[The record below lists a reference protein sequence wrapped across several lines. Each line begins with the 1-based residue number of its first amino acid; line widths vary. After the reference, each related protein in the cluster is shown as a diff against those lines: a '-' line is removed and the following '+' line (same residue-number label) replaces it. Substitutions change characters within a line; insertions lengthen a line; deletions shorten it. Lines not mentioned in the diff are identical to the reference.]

1 MRKRLF
7 QCQCDACHY
16 LVSGVLHRC
25 IDCENN
31 AYDVC
36 ADCESQP
43 VSDHKYPSDHKST
56 HNMLVF
62 RMSLPYSRYRRVW
75 WYARNVLS
83 NCMPAAA
90 PPEVALTP
98 LQEDESQTPS
108 NKPELL
114 HPTESTPPD
123 NSSASDEKLN
133 ENPGAA
139 FGEIAGT
146 SVANGDTYACAECS
160 IKMKGIF
167 YVCLTC
173 ADDSPIALCGDCA
186 FRDEFN
192 VVTKHHPYKHWLV
205 KIKDRVQDGT
215 IGTSDEPLEN
225 VDEIT
230 SLSLRVDKLAVMVES
245 RFVELDLR
253 LNALVSQIDQLV
265 HSLGVSTGTAEIP
278 TESVTV

>member
-1 MRKRLF
+1 
-7 QCQCDACHY
+7 QCDACHY

-25 IDCENN
+25 IDCENH

-62 RMSLPYSRYRRVW
+62 RMVLPYSRYRRVW
-75 WYARNVLS
+75 WFARNFLS
-83 NCMPAAA
+83 NCVPAAA
-90 PPEVALTP
+90 PPEVPLTP
-98 LQEDESQTPS
+98 LREDESQTPS
-108 NKPELL
+108 DKPELL

-123 NSSASDEKLN
+123 NSCASDEKLN
-133 ENPGAA
+133 ETPGAA

-173 ADDSPIALCGDCA
+173 ADDSPIALCGDCV
-186 FRDEFN
+186 FREVFN
-192 VVTKHHPYKHWLV
+192 VVTEHHPYKHWLV
-205 KIKDRVQDGT
+205 KIKDRVQDVT
-215 IGTSDEPLEN
+215 IGTSDKPLEN

-253 LNALVSQIDQLV
+253 LNTLVSQIDQLV
-265 HSLGVSTGTAEIP
+265 HSLGASTGTAEIP
-278 TESVTV
+278 IESVTV